1 MRDDLLACLV
11 QRDVGDEQ
19 ADQPLAFAHRGRR
32 VSPERGEVCGERA
45 DLGLLLV
52 GERPGA
58 GVGGALVL
66 VLGVG
71 EFSQLVVPVGF
82 ELVGD
87 EPVGRVHGEV
97 AAASSLGGVLGAL
110 HAHLPD
116 PVGMLGAVGELGG
129 DREGGLDR
137 QWGELFEHEAGDG
150 GVDAGAADRLARR
163 GAGRDPL
170 TRAVIVR
177 LRLAVA
183 ALVVADGHP
192 LAALAADHQALQ
204 QRRSFAGR
212 AGATFLIAVGGGVGG
227 ERLQVSFVLLEGD
240 VSRMRVFD
248 QHRPLVAR
256 LVNCAGVA
264 VDVGELLASS
274 VEVRAGV
281 ARVVQGEQHEV
292 VAQRLPVGL
301 AVVRATE
308 VPAGEPQSFGGE
320 LLDDRVRGAG
330 LLKAAEQV
338 LDRCAHARVRVQR
351 DVPELVIGQAD
362 W

>member
-1 MRDDLLACLV
+1 M
-11 QRDVGDEQ
+11 
-19 ADQPLAFAHRGRR
+19 
-32 VSPERGEVCGERA
+32 
-45 DLGLLLV
+45 
-52 GERPGA
+52 
-58 GVGGALVL
+58 
-66 VLGVG
+66 
-71 EFSQLVVPVGF
+71 
-82 ELVGD
+82 
-87 EPVGRVHGEV
+87 
-97 AAASSLGGVLGAL
+97 
-110 HAHLPD
+110 
-116 PVGMLGAVGELGG
+116 
-129 DREGGLDR
+129 
-137 QWGELFEHEAGDG
+137 
-150 GVDAGAADRLARR
+150 
-163 GAGRDPL
+163 
-170 TRAVIVR
+170 
-177 LRLAVA
+177 
-183 ALVVADGHP
+183 VADGHP